1 MDETDCIGLRYKPD
15 VSLLTCSQHHH
26 VPGILVGS
34 LHLIITV
41 SLVSIELE
49 QEIFRGFIVT
59 SPKRILK
66 MSEFRVRKGLLLIK
80 KVPIQMIKYFI
91 QNKNEK
97 QCNQVY
103 RMQIKQWL

>member
-1 MDETDCIGLRYKPD
+1 
-15 VSLLTCSQHHH
+15 
-26 VPGILVGS
+26 
-34 LHLIITV
+34 
-41 SLVSIELE
+41 
-49 QEIFRGFIVT
+49 
-59 SPKRILK
+59 